1 MKNFVIAIDG
11 PAGAGKSTVAKRV
24 ANQLGFIYIDTGAM
38 YRSVAWKALQ
48 NVGTIEEILPNEL
61 GKIANESNLTV
72 SLDKEG
78 NNHFFVDSIEVTEAI
93 RSTEV
98 SRAVAA
104 VAANSEVRSALVKH
118 QQKMGESQS
127 IVMDGR
133 DIGTTVFPKANLKV
147 FLTASVEMRAERRW
161 KEMEAKGEKVDYEE
175 LKNEIAL
182 RDKMDQEREVSPLIA
197 AEDAIFVD
205 TTSLTIDQVVG
216 KIIELYEERVK

>member
-48 NVGTIEEILPNEL
+48 NVGTIEEILPTEL
-61 GKIANESNLTV
+61 GKIANESNLSV